1 MELHIREIWK
11 SYDGGKN
18 FAVKGI
24 REILT
29 PGVYGLLGPN
39 GAGKST
45 LMNLLTQN
53 IRPDKGE
60 ILWNGKNVGKMGNR
74 YRSLLGYMPQQQ
86 NLYEDFSGDEFL
98 FYIAALKGMNKQLA
112 KKRIGELISVVNLQ
126 EARFKKLKTY
136 SGGMRQRILIVQALL
151 NNPDLLILDEPTAG
165 LDPEERIR
173 LRNFI
178 SEIADARIVLFAT
191 HVISDIS
198 FIADHIFLLRKGE
211 IIKKGQPRELLRS
224 LNGKVFE
231 GTVNERQLQLLKE
244 KKLLIADLRYGEAG
258 IRVRVICDEAL
269 PEEYLWE
276 GAVPELED
284 VYLYY
289 QSSIAKAEPWNSCR
303 EQ

>member
-1 MELHIREIWK
+1 MWQHLTNSIHI
-11 SYDGGKN
+11 KN
-18 FAVKGI
+18 RFLI
-24 REILT
+24 
-29 PGVYGLLGPN
+29 GVINRSLYLM
-39 GAGKST
+39 

-60 ILWNGKNVGKMGNR
+60 ILWNGINVGKMGNR

-151 NNPDLLILDEPTAG
+151 NNPDVLILDEPTAG

-191 HVISDIS
+191 HVISDIA

-276 GAVPELED
+276 RAAPELED

-289 QSSIAKAEPWNSCR
+289 QRFNCKLLSH
-303 EQ
+303 